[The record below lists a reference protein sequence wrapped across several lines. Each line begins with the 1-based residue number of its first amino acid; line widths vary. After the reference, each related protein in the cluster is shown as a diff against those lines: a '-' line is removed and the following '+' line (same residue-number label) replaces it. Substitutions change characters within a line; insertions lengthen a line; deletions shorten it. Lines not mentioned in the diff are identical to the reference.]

1 MKRWTNLFSNKNFI
15 YLLVSQSLSQVTIQ
29 LLNFL
34 FVLKVYN
41 ETGSPI
47 ATSIVWIF
55 YALPSL
61 IFGPFA
67 ATIVDTFDRRKLLM
81 FTNLLQ
87 SLLIL
92 FLSFSFNRSVF
103 TMYIVVFLYSTLNQ
117 LYVPSESVALTE
129 IVKKKSLALANGV
142 FFTTVQISI
151 IIGFLLASLSNSFFG
166 FVNTLYLSALLL
178 FTAFLAV
185 TKLPELRIMGKR
197 SDPGSLVRDFIE
209 RIFEGYRYVVSQ
221 RSLLYSYLLQIV
233 LNCSLTVVVVN
244 IPVISKE
251 VLRAPGD
258 YGSALIV
265 TPTILGSVIASYYVP
280 RILEKGIRKL
290 SIIYRSLVMMTFL
303 LALITLI
310 FPEIEGQT
318 LRLVV
323 YFGTFIA
330 LGACFVGTI
339 IPLQTHIQEFSP
351 EKMRGRILGNLW
363 FLITLINI
371 FPLLFS
377 GIITE
382 IFGVRVLLLLFF
394 AIYLSIAI
402 YIRNNSGI
410 QLRDG
415 VINNFRIS

>member
-1 MKRWTNLFSNKNFI
+1 
-15 YLLVSQSLSQVTIQ
+15 
-29 LLNFL
+29 
-34 FVLKVYN
+34 
-41 ETGSPI
+41 
-47 ATSIVWIF
+47 
-55 YALPSL
+55 
-61 IFGPFA
+61 
-67 ATIVDTFDRRKLLM
+67 
-81 FTNLLQ
+81 
-87 SLLIL
+87 
-92 FLSFSFNRSVF
+92 
-103 TMYIVVFLYSTLNQ
+103 
-117 LYVPSESVALTE
+117 
-129 IVKKKSLALANGV
+129 
-142 FFTTVQISI
+142 
-151 IIGFLLASLSNSFFG
+151 
-166 FVNTLYLSALLL
+166 
-178 FTAFLAV
+178 
-185 TKLPELRIMGKR
+185 MGKR

>member
-1 MKRWTNLFSNKNFI
+1 MKGWANLFSNKNFI

-129 IVKKKSLALANGV
+129 IVKKKGLALANGV
-142 FFTTVQISI
+142 FFTTTQISI

-166 FVNTLYLSALLL
+166 FVNTLYLSAFLL
-178 FTAFLAV
+178 FIAFLAV
-185 TKLPELRIMGKR
+185 TKLPELRIVGKR
-197 SDPGSLVRDFIE
+197 SDPRSLVMDFIE
-209 RIFEGYRYVVSQ
+209 RIFEGYRYVVSR

-251 VLRAPGD
+251 VLRSPGD

-280 RILEKGIRKL
+280 RILEKGVRKL